1 MIKQRSL
8 EEGLFEARNVI
19 RGICLSKILNFQHIA
34 KTDDVKQQGCAASKL
49 ATIFFII
56 VLILCLTIC
65 LLLEALLNHKPNC
78 LYFKYSYFFLL
89 GIEKISV
96 NS

>member
-34 KTDDVKQQGCAASKL
+34 KTDDVNQQGYDCAASKS
-49 ATIFFII
+49 ATIF
-56 VLILCLTIC
+56 CLTIC
-65 LLLEALLNHKPNC
+65 LFLEALLNHIPNC
-78 LYFKYSYFFLL
+78 LNFKYFQFFLL
-89 GIEKISV
+89 GIEKISM